1 MLVKIK
7 AYKKQTKNGKEI
19 ILPLLE
25 SVLDNKT
32 YFVNRGFDITVD
44 IPDSEINRLVNNGVL
59 WDSLQ
64 KKSSTNTTNTT
75 TNKQVVEDGL

>member
-25 SVLDNKT
+25 SALDNKT

-44 IPDSEINRLVNNGVL
+44 IPDSEITRLVNAGVL
-59 WDSLQ
+59 WDSSQ
-64 KKSSTNTTNTT
+64 KKSSTSPTT
-75 TNKQVVEDGL
+75 TNQQVVDDGL

>member
-44 IPDSEINRLVNNGVL
+44 IPDSEITRLVNAGVL
-59 WDSLQ
+59 WDSSQ
-64 KKSSTNTTNTT
+64 KKSSNSPTT
-75 TNKQVVEDGL
+75 TNQQVVDDGL